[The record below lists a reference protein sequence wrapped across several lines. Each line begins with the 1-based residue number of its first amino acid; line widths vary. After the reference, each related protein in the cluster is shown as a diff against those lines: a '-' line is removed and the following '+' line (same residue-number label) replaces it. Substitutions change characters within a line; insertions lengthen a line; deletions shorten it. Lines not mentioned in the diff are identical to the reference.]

1 MICPHGIHMDN
12 ACGAC
17 NPPRGTTVRG
27 WEACNP
33 VCGEGYKSE
42 RFCAGIC
49 RPKRLQAAIEGE
61 CDGLA
66 VDRKQARAI
75 LDYVDARRPLTDEQ
89 IAALVP
95 GAQAGWSREQYCQWT
110 ARAVE
115 RAHGIG
121 TGTAPVAWAVFARN
135 GNVRLWSTDS
145 EAVRKFATDNDLP
158 LHPLFAQPVAR
169 PIRDDEI
176 ERIAG
181 TDELTGDAILRFAHR
196 LLEAVVNPAPLE
208 GKRPVRS

>member
-1 MICPHGIHMDN
+1 MICAHGIHMDN

-17 NPPRGTTVRG
+17 TPPRGTTVRG
-27 WEACNP
+27 WDACNP
-33 VCGEGYKSE
+33 VCAEGHRSE

-66 VDRKQARAI
+66 VDGKQARAI
-75 LDYVDARRPLTDEQ
+75 LDYVGERRPLTDEQ
-89 IAALVP
+89 IVALMP
-95 GAQAGWSREQYCQWT
+95 NAQAEWSREQYCQWT

-121 TGTAPVAWAVFARN
+121 AAVN
-135 GNVRLWSTDS
+135 GLS
-145 EAVRKFATDNDLP
+145 
-158 LHPLFAQPVAR
+158 LHPLFTQPVAR

-196 LLEAVVNPAPLE
+196 LLEAVVNPPPRW
-208 GKRPVRS
+208 GKLPVHESDGPPST